1 MRSFWPLLLLL
12 ALGVGL
18 GQRLVLPE
26 GAVAGGPLT
35 LSGEGLP
42 DGRYPLALEG
52 PGGTRVE
59 EVEVQGGR
67 FALPLTLEAPGEYR
81 VRLNL
86 PSGAL
91 EGRFLLLAPT
101 PPELTP
107 EGLKLPWGLLPLPQG
122 PWVGPLVEGE
132 RVYVAQGLLVVEA
145 GLKEEAVRYHFA
157 PAKVLAL
164 RPGPEALLEG
174 ERVLPIP
181 FPPVPFQGKEEDLKA
196 LRPLLLA
203 LNPPRPWPYFAYW
216 ALPRSP

>member
-67 FALPLTLEAPGEYR
+67 FALQI
-81 VRLNL
+81 
-86 PSGAL
+86 
-91 EGRFLLLAPT
+91 GRASCR
-101 PPELTP
+101 
-107 EGLKLPWGLLPLPQG
+107 
-122 PWVGPLVEGE
+122 E
-132 RVYVAQGLLVVEA
+132 RV
-145 GLKEEAVRYHFA
+145 
-157 PAKVLAL
+157 
-164 RPGPEALLEG
+164 
-174 ERVLPIP
+174 
-181 FPPVPFQGKEEDLKA
+181 
-196 LRPLLLA
+196 
-203 LNPPRPWPYFAYW
+203 
-216 ALPRSP
+216 